1 MAAIL
6 DLAGRPWVRT
16 LALIASI
23 LALAS
28 LLWQSDE
35 PREPTAAADLRG
47 ATEPDGFVVNGR
59 YLAFNEAGQLTSHI
73 ESPRIE
79 QFEST
84 RLATMMAPEATLYDE
99 TSGVPWTLRADN
111 GRFTEGTDIV
121 ELEGNVVLTRPLGG
135 GRDATLTT
143 EQLTVDNRNRT
154 VYTDEPVEM
163 TDRYSVTRATGM
175 KAWIDERILELESQ
189 VEGRYEPAK
198 RNTP

>member
-1 MAAIL
+1 MGAIL

-59 YLAFNEAGQLTSHI
+59 YLAFNETGQLTSHI

-99 TSGVPWTLRADN
+99 SSGVPWTLRADN

-135 GRDATLTT
+135 QPQPYGIHRRARGDDRPLQRHPRHGHESLDRRTHPGTGITGRRTL
-143 EQLTVDNRNRT
+143 
-154 VYTDEPVEM
+154 
-163 TDRYSVTRATGM
+163 
-175 KAWIDERILELESQ
+175 
-189 VEGRYEPAK
+189 
-198 RNTP
+198 